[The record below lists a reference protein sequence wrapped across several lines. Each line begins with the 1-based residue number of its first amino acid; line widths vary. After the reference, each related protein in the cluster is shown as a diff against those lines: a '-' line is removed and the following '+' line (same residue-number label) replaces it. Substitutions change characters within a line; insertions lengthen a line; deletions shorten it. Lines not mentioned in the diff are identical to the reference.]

1 MEANA
6 AAKLNPVVEPQ
17 TDVMVHVVGEKSL
30 HTELVVDYIGG
41 ELAFDC
47 RFAANGGLA
56 DALNQF
62 PDRTHLMFIDCTGKN
77 NAVVFKRPD
86 LTKAQQHPHCRLIL
100 YNVDPAHGIE
110 MDALK
115 RGIRG
120 VLYTHQPIDFF
131 PRAARAVLIGELWY
145 PRHILAQF
153 IDRKDTLP
161 NPVDDTCVTLTRREK
176 EIVFKLAEG
185 YSNLEIARHFRISPH
200 TVKTH
205 TYNIYKKINVS
216 NRLQATLWLD

>member
-1 MEANA
+1 M
-6 AAKLNPVVEPQ
+6 
-17 TDVMVHVVGEKSL
+17 
-30 HTELVVDYIGG
+30 
-41 ELAFDC
+41 
-47 RFAANGGLA
+47 
-56 DALNQF
+56 ALTAMQK
-62 PDRTHLMFIDCTGKN
+62 I
-77 NAVVFKRPD
+77 A
-86 LTKAQQHPHCRLIL
+86 I
-100 YNVDPAHGIE
+100 
-110 MDALK
+110 
-115 RGIRG
+115 
-120 VLYTHQPIDFF
+120 FF

-161 NPVDDTCVTLTRREK
+161 NPVDDTCVMLTRREK

-216 NRLQATLWLD
+216 NRLQATLWLDKQAGIEGRNGRYLVFG